1 MYWNVLECIEEHESD
16 DARMDARL
24 VEGKRARCI
33 GMYWSVLR
41 STRATM
47 LGWMLGW
54 SKARELDV
62 LECTGVY

>member
-47 LGWMLGW
+47 LGWMLTCRDG
-54 SKARELDV
+54 RPRPVRRD
-62 LECTGVY
+62 